1 MLLSKIIWTLP
12 EQQQIDLLTFY
23 ASHINVHT
31 ATNRQSL
38 FKAFSKGKALAQEDI
53 LEDRM
58 LLSDKVI
65 DAYLTV
71 IESGIA
77 LCEENKVPLTTSQ
90 DAFGV
95 SLQLGWYESD
105 LVTIAGCQR
114 INASHTTRI
123 KNLLRGMTA
132 QIPLE
137 QYGAFDINAHVA
149 LFSNNANAMGSPRS
163 GMSIVNSLATSKE
176 PPSYRAAHVA
186 FCSNPAVDVD
196 TLRDLLKPLMTHLE
210 LEQQNYASS
219 IEKNSNAG
227 LVYIA
232 STCGTLV
239 AAMINAI
246 IKHRND
252 ESAVLKLLEEIGWYS
267 SRFLNGFEV
276 TVPSFAALCEQ
287 LSNIEREV
295 DVAKQREVSE
305 QPVTVS
311 QNLLNKAYE
320 ELGLYISVADPL
332 RAIAR
337 PNLID
342 LDCDKLARCCV
353 AAIYNISLNLTMIS
367 DGTLNEHMDCVVAYQ
382 HIRRKATD
390 MYLEMLDTNLISQET
405 IRKTIREL
413 FLAVENAHRPN
424 SLEFGFDKK
433 YSILSVV
440 DQVIKRQVVGMDF
453 VFECLE
459 EKRLYRSL
467 YNVLLENKGLTSA
480 ELERFV
486 DECNE
491 LGSRVDDGQIEL
503 DPGKQNAKAFFL
515 THLIAALQ
523 NCVPMLLT
531 KEYYPSL
538 LSGGAPSPASLGKLL
553 EYASS
558 MHMIDEGD
566 LELFA
571 TGGMAAICQHTG
583 KEFSMAMSKMPD
595 LNEKL
600 IALLLQ
606 ERMEKTEAAALS
618 HAMGRYI

>member
-1 MLLSKIIWTLP
+1 MLLSKIVWTLP

-23 ASHINVHT
+23 ASHISVHT

-38 FKAFSKGKALAQEDI
+38 FKAFSKGKTLAQEDI

-58 LLSDKVI
+58 LLSDQVI

-71 IESGIA
+71 IERGIA
-77 LCEENKVPLTTSQ
+77 LCEENKVPLTTCQ
-90 DAFGV
+90 DAFGI
-95 SLQLGWYESD
+95 SLRLGWYESD

-114 INASHTTRI
+114 LNASHTTRI

-137 QYGAFDINAHVA
+137 QYGAFDIHANVA
-149 LFSNNANAMGSPRS
+149 FSSNNANAMGSPRS
-163 GMSIVNSLATSKE
+163 GMSIVNSLTTLKE

-219 IEKNSNAG
+219 IEKNSNTG

-252 ESAVLKLLEEIGWYS
+252 EPAALKLLEEIGWYS
-267 SRFLNGFEV
+267 SRFLNGFDV

-295 DVAKQREVSE
+295 DAAKQREVSE
-305 QPVTVS
+305 QPATVS
-311 QNLLNKAYE
+311 QHLLNKAYE
-320 ELGLYISVADPL
+320 ELGLYIRAADPL
-332 RAIAR
+332 RATDK
-337 PNLID
+337 PNLTE
-342 LDCDKLARCCV
+342 LNCDELAQCCV
-353 AAIYNISLNLTMIS
+353 AAIYNASLKLTMIN
-367 DGTLNEHMDCVVAYQ
+367 DGKLNEQMDFVSAYQ
-382 HIRRKATD
+382 QIRKNAAD
-390 MYLEMLDTNLISQET
+390 MYLEMLDANLISQE
-405 IRKTIREL
+405 IMRKTIREL
-413 FLAVENAHRPN
+413 FLAAENAHWPN
-424 SLEFGFDKK
+424 SLEFGFDTK
-433 YSILSVV
+433 YSIISVV

-453 VFECLE
+453 AFECLK

-467 YNVLLENKGLTSA
+467 YNVMLENKGVTSI
-480 ELERFV
+480 ELERFI

-491 LGSRVDDGQIEL
+491 LGNQIDNGQIEL
-503 DPGKQNAKAFFL
+503 APDKQNAKAFL
-515 THLIAALQ
+515 LNDLIIALQ

-531 KEYYPSL
+531 KEYYPAL
-538 LSGGAPSPASLGKLL
+538 LSGCTPSSASLGKLL

-558 MHMIDEGD
+558 MYLVDAGD

-571 TGGMAAICQHTG
+571 MGGMGEICQHTG
-583 KEFSMAMSKMPD
+583 KEFSMAMTKQPD
-595 LNEKL
+595 LNEAL
-600 IALLLQ
+600 ITLLLQ
-606 ERMEKTEAAALS
+606 ERMDKTEAAAPPHS
-618 HAMGRYI
+618 MGRYI